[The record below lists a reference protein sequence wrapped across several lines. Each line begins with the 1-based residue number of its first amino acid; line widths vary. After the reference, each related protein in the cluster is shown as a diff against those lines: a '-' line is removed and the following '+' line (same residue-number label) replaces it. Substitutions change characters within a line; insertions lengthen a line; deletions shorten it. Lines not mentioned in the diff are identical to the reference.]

1 VQVSVQDNYMQDKLN
16 KIREKIASLKE
27 QETKIILKLRQTYEK
42 ENSTHLIPNV
52 TKTTWKKLE
61 GQLHRTTIYRRKLKL
76 LKK

>member
-1 VQVSVQDNYMQDKLN
+1 MQDKLN

-42 ENSTHLIPNV
+42 ENNTIKIPGV
-52 TKTTWKKLE
+52 TKTTWKKKE
-61 GQLHRTTIYRRKLKL
+61 GQLSRSQIYRRKIKL

>member
-1 VQVSVQDNYMQDKLN
+1 MQEKLN

-42 ENSTHLIPNV
+42 ENGTIKIPGV
-52 TKTTWKKLE
+52 TKKTWKKLE
-61 GQLHRTTIYRRKLKL
+61 GQVHRTTIYRRQKKL